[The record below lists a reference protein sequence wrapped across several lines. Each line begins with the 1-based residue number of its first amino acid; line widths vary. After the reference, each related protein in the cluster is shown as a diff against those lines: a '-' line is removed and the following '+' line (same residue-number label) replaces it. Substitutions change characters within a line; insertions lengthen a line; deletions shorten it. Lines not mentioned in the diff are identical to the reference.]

1 MDGIYEELDELK
13 SEMEKLKEECRA
25 KKELSESLRKAHNK
39 QLVKYTETKS
49 LVEEQAQ
56 QLNAKSEEISEARKI
71 CEDLKSSLQEKEWV
85 LRHLNLANEKLHVE
99 YGEKILKLEG
109 ENKALA
115 LALDEASARTRDCE
129 SKICAGNE
137 EIDGLKRFLSVA
149 EKKCLEVEHK
159 AKASEELRQR
169 DNVIL
174 KIEEEN
180 RNVRDQLKWKNEQ
193 FSHLEEAHE
202 RLQDQFQSSKV
213 EWEREKLEL
222 LEEICSLQTRLASQ
236 TRLSESLR
244 SQLKMCNQALS
255 QESRRK
261 ILEVEV
267 FELQSHF
274 DNVILECQEAKSKVE
289 NLTLQRDEDIA
300 ELTNALGNKETLCKE
315 MEYRIAHLEQENK
328 EFLRSLNECRDA
340 QIKNAGG
347 NSLKKL
353 QNKLHGLEQLHSQ
366 CSVNLKE
373 KEAEWN
379 SRLEKMMR
387 DIDGYVSDL
396 TVKDSEIQE
405 LHTKLE
411 DCHCLLEIQNEEISI
426 VIMVLK
432 SEFIGAYSKLFREKS
447 ELELSNKERER
458 KTLILKEQLEI
469 KDNAV
474 GEIDGF
480 LEKERK
486 EGSFFAERLVLLD
499 RIKHQESLMRD
510 ELARCRKMFDELSNF
525 QFNLEE
531 QRLQME
537 NALMQSSKDISYAL
551 ERSNCEMSKK
561 DLELSQ
567 TKLELQKWKASAEKM
582 QVCLEESKEV
592 LKQETQSL
600 LVIVKE
606 QDKKI
611 GHLQQRVVLLESTIA
626 EKMEAIVALKQEK
639 ENYYRIAQNKD
650 CIIEKL
656 QDALKTFEHEEGRLL
671 KTIKEKDQSIEDL
684 RTQAMSVKQNFESA
698 VMSSFSVVTEKQIE
712 IDVLYEDLETA
723 EKDSNKTIDE
733 LKKELNGLRKK
744 LRFQEESLLRCT
756 KQVEELESVLEAQKT
771 ETETL
776 KDQFSS
782 KQEHLEGLVKELQC
796 ENNFL
801 FEGIKKLYAERED
814 ILVQMEE
821 VYSWISVF
829 SGENVEVMDL
839 LERILQNSDSRNGH
853 GMDLASDGISD
864 SPNKAVNTHL
874 FSSKTSI
881 EESIDKRS
889 PLKDLNG

>member
-1 MDGIYEELDELK
+1 
-13 SEMEKLKEECRA
+13 
-25 KKELSESLRKAHNK
+25 
-39 QLVKYTETKS
+39 
-49 LVEEQAQ
+49 
-56 QLNAKSEEISEARKI
+56 
-71 CEDLKSSLQEKEWV
+71 
-85 LRHLNLANEKLHVE
+85 
-99 YGEKILKLEG
+99 
-109 ENKALA
+109 
-115 LALDEASARTRDCE
+115 
-129 SKICAGNE
+129 
-137 EIDGLKRFLSVA
+137 
-149 EKKCLEVEHK
+149 
-159 AKASEELRQR
+159 
-169 DNVIL
+169 
-174 KIEEEN
+174 
-180 RNVRDQLKWKNEQ
+180 
-193 FSHLEEAHE
+193 
-202 RLQDQFQSSKV
+202 
-213 EWEREKLEL
+213 
-222 LEEICSLQTRLASQ
+222 
-236 TRLSESLR
+236 
-244 SQLKMCNQALS
+244 
-255 QESRRK
+255 
-261 ILEVEV
+261 
-267 FELQSHF
+267 
-274 DNVILECQEAKSKVE
+274 
-289 NLTLQRDEDIA
+289 
-300 ELTNALGNKETLCKE
+300 
-315 MEYRIAHLEQENK
+315 
-328 EFLRSLNECRDA
+328 
-340 QIKNAGG
+340 
-347 NSLKKL
+347 
-353 QNKLHGLEQLHSQ
+353 
-366 CSVNLKE
+366 
-373 KEAEWN
+373 
-379 SRLEKMMR
+379 MMR

-396 TVKDSEIQE
+396 TSKDSEIQE

-411 DCHCLLEIQNEEISI
+411 DCRCLLEIQNEEISI

-447 ELELSNKERER
+447 ELVLSNKERER
-458 KTLILKEQLEI
+458 KTLILKEQLEV

-486 EGSFFAERLVLLD
+486 ERSILAERLVSLD
-499 RIKHQESLMRD
+499 RIKHQESLVRD
-510 ELARCRKMFDELSNF
+510 ELERCRKMFDELSNF

-551 ERSNCEMSKK
+551 ERANCELAKK
-561 DLELSQ
+561 DLELGQ
-567 TKLELQKWKASAEKM
+567 TKFELQKWKASAEKM
-582 QVCLEESKEV
+582 QVCLEEQKV
-592 LKQETQSL
+592 LKQETESL

-606 QDKKI
+606 QDEKI
-611 GHLQQRVVLLESTIA
+611 VRLQQRVVLLESTIA
-626 EKMEAIVALKQEK
+626 EKMEAIEALKQEK

-656 QDALKTFEHEEGRLL
+656 QDALKTFEHEEERLL

-684 RTQAMSVKQNFESA
+684 CAQAMSVKQNFESV

-723 EKDSNKTIDE
+723 EKDGNKTIDE
-733 LKKELNGLRKK
+733 LEKELNGLRKK
-744 LRFQEESLLRCT
+744 LRFEEESLLRCM

-829 SGENVEVMDL
+829 SGEDVEVMDL

-853 GMDLASDGISD
+853 GTDLASDGISD

-874 FSSKTSI
+874 SSSKTSI
-881 EESIDKRS
+881 EECIDKRL